1 MKTLRHVLACALLL
15 AGFAA
20 CTDNF
25 VDFATPRDGSIS
37 VVGDEVK
44 PDATAADSDGSDVG
58 EDGKDEKDPT
68 AGDGEDSKP
77 GN

>member
-25 VDFATPRDGSIS
+25 VDLATPKDGSIS
-37 VVGDEVK
+37 VIGSEVK
-44 PDATAADSDGSDVG
+44 PGASAGDADDSQVG
-58 EDGKDEKDPT
+58 GDGKDEKDPT
-68 AGDGEDSKP
+68 AGDEESKP